1 MGMFERLKTVISSHI
16 NALIT
21 KAEDPEKML
30 NQSIIDMNSQMVE
43 AKTAV
48 AKAIADEKRL
58 EREAAENKAQS
69 EDWERKAVL
78 AVKAQRDDLAKEALL
93 RKQEYDGYVSQLLP
107 QIESQKAAIE
117 KLKEKL
123 KELQSKIDEASRK
136 KNILIARAR
145 RAEAQEKIN
154 QTMSSIDGNTGAFDT
169 FDRMSQKVD
178 ELEAKAD
185 ANQELQDF
193 SSGASLDKQFAELEK
208 GGASAD
214 IMLEELKR
222 KMLTDQ
228 SGSGKDGSGPS
239 NSGTAQ
245 S

>member
-1 MGMFERLKTVISSHI
+1 MGIFERLKTVISSNI
-16 NALIT
+16 NALIN
-21 KAEDPEKML
+21 KAENPEKML
-30 NQSIIDMNSQMVE
+30 NQAIIDMNSQMVE

-58 EREAAENKAQS
+58 EREAAENKAQA
-69 EDWERKAVL
+69 EEWERKAVL
-78 AVKAQRDDLAKEALL
+78 AVKSQRDDLAKEALL
-93 RKQEYDGYVSQLLP
+93 RKQEYDGYVNQLVP
-107 QIESQKAAIE
+107 QIAAQKASIE

-123 KELQSKIDEASRK
+123 KELQSKIDEANRK

-154 QTMSSIDGNTGAFDT
+154 QTMSSIDGNKSAFDT

-185 ANQELQDF
+185 ANQELEDF
-193 SSGASLDKQFAELEK
+193 SSGASLDKQFEQLEK

-214 IMLEELKR
+214 LMLEELKR

-228 SGSGKDGSGPS
+228 SGSGDKGGDASGS
-239 NSGTAQ
+239 AQ